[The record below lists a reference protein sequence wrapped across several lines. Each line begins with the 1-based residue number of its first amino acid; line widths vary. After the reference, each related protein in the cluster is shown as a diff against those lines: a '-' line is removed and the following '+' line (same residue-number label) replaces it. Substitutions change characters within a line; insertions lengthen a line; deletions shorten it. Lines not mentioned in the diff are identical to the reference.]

1 MSKNRDILEK
11 ARGRLVR
18 QRLNLITT
26 LSEHEA
32 DMAACERLT
41 ALQSAIRAIDAAL
54 SEEQDA
60 VRAEDA
66 GATPLTPQDKEALTL
81 PGYSD

>member
-1 MSKNRDILEK
+1 MSKDLEILQK

-54 SEEQDA
+54 SEERDA
-60 VRAEDA
+60 GKAGDA
-66 GATPLTPQDKEALTL
+66 GARPLTPDEKEALTL
-81 PGYSD
+81 PGYTD